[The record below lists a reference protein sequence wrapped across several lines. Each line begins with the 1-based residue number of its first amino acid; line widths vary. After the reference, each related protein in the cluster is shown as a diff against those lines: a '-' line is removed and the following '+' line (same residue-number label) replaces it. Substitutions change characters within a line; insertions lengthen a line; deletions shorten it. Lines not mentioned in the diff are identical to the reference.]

1 MAKKEIPTSLKEKGF
16 NSYSQA
22 IREITGWS
30 KKEFETQKRVM
41 RYRVSNFNKVT
52 GSNLSAIEELYYK
65 VRYEDRARYYASKGK
80 EVYDPSLIQKTLKDI
95 KTTPV
100 KNTISKNQ
108 SRVAKNYVLDK
119 FEGLG
124 KTYKY
129 ASDII
134 DKLKK
139 DELTPRQANE
149 KLKQYAE
156 EMKVLK
162 NKNPTSW
169 LDAQDESYLSS
180 L

>member
-30 KKEFETQKRVM
+30 KKEFETQKREM
-41 RYRVSNFNKVT
+41 RYRVSNFNKAT
-52 GSNLSAIEELYYK
+52 GSNLSPIEELYYK
-65 VRYEDRARYYASKGK
+65 VRYEDRARYYALKGK
-80 EVYDPSLIQKTLKDI
+80 EVYEPSLIQKILKDI
-95 KTTPV
+95 KTTPI
-100 KNTISKNQ
+100 KNTLSKNQ
-108 SRVAKNYVLDK
+108 FRTAKNYVLDK

-162 NKNPTSW
+162 SKNPTSW